1 MPIVTP
7 SYEPSQGYVGPAPE
21 GIDAPA
27 AWRRGVRGAG
37 VWFADVEGNWN
48 AKHEDLPTERISLV
62 AGTPFSPELAT
73 PEALQKSVL
82 GLRGDWR

>member
-1 MPIVTP
+1 
-7 SYEPSQGYVGPAPE
+7 
-21 GIDAPA
+21 
-27 AWRRGVRGAG
+27 
-37 VWFADVEGNWN
+37 
-48 AKHEDLPTERISLV
+48 LV